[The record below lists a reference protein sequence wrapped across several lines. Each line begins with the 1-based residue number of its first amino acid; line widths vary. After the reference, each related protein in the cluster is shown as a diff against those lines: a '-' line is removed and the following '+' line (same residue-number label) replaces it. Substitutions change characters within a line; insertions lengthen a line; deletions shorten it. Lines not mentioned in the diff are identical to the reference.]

1 MVFVCELMAPV
12 DPFLKGFFPTSKQ
25 PTTRDVFQQLRRC
38 CLCPGPYSHTLHGTS
53 CWNRARRSAGFC
65 RWVNSPGRSIGNC
78 QLGDSLYKDI
88 FLITYNACTMFIVHV
103 KSFIQTDPGYSLKCC
118 HLFMLVNL
126 LYIRDIYPDSH
137 QKKFTTG
144 FHSTVVSNQRKSNET
159 TGPASLLGTPSA
171 STFGRK
177 LEFETSKVG
186 SNDGSGHVYVWR
198 DEGILVILQI
208 CVDDLVFVLW
218 KKRVFLVHLH

>member
-1 MVFVCELMAPV
+1 MYNVYCTCKVIYTNRS
-12 DPFLKGFFPTSKQ
+12 GIFPKML
-25 PTTRDVFQQLRRC
+25 P
-38 CLCPGPYSHTLHGTS
+38 
-53 CWNRARRSAGFC
+53 
-65 RWVNSPGRSIGNC
+65 SIYVGE
-78 QLGDSLYKDI
+78 
-88 FLITYNACTMFIVHV
+88 
-103 KSFIQTDPGYSLKCC
+103 SF
-118 HLFMLVNL
+118 
-126 LYIRDIYPDSH
+126 IRDIYPDSH

-144 FHSTVVSNQRKSNET
+144 FYSTVVSNQRKSNET

-208 CVDDLVFVLW
+208 CVDDLVFVL
-218 KKRVFLVHLH
+218 